1 MENGS
6 RLTEA
11 VLVVGMI
18 ETKTIRLV
26 GIGRVAKGV
35 RQKNALSPASS
46 LVPNNLPVPCQLV
59 VTASLVA
66 TTQGS
71 VQHQNP
77 NLGPFGGGAVP
88 TQRPHS
94 PQLVVSPRCFLVLQ
108 AR

>member
-1 MENGS
+1 VENGS

-77 NLGPFGGGAVP
+77 NLGPIGGGVVP
-88 TQRPHS
+88 TRRPHS
-94 PQLVVSPRCFLVLQ
+94 PQLVMNPRCFLVLQ

>member
-1 MENGS
+1 M
-6 RLTEA
+6 TEA
-11 VLVVGMI
+11 VPAVGMI
-18 ETKTIRLV
+18 ETKTMRLV

-35 RQKNALSPASS
+35 RRKNAFSPASS
-46 LVPNNLPVPCQLV
+46 LVPNNLPVPCQLI

-66 TTQGS
+66 AAQGS

-77 NLGPFGGGAVP
+77 NLDPIGGGAVP

-94 PQLVVSPRCFLVLQ
+94 PQLVTNPRCFLVLQ